1 MTTRD
6 EAQGQGQK
14 DKKEKDQIQV
24 IKRARLFHN
33 DDMVQQN
40 YAEELGYRIFV
51 AKDEEHPQ
59 IVTTDIPEW
68 TRQIEQDLR
77 NDLK

>member
-40 YAEELGYRIFV
+40 YAEELGYRIYV
-51 AKDEEHPQ
+51 A
-59 IVTTDIPEW
+59 
-68 TRQIEQDLR
+68 
-77 NDLK
+77 